1 MFVITG
7 ITGRVGAIAA
17 ATLLQAGQPVR
28 AVVRSEEKGAAWRAC
43 GCEIAIVPEADDRAA
58 LARAFAG
65 ATGVYVMNPPNYDA
79 APGYADTRR
88 RAEASAAAIADV
100 KPGRVV
106 LLSTVGA
113 QVTEFNLLNWAGIY
127 EAALSATGVPVAL
140 LRPAWFMENAT
151 WDVPAARERRFDAY
165 LQPLDHAIDMV
176 SVRDV
181 GPTVA
186 DLLREDWSGV
196 RKIELSG
203 PRKYSANDEA
213 AGFAAVLG
221 HPVEAVAVPRDTWD
235 AVFRKQGMRHP
246 EGRIRML
253 DGFNEGWIDFERDG
267 TERRTGRVTF
277 ESVLSELAA
286 RG

>member
-151 WDVPAARERRFDAY
+151 WDVPAAR
-165 LQPLDHAIDMV
+165 
-176 SVRDV
+176 
-181 GPTVA
+181 
-186 DLLREDWSGV
+186 
-196 RKIELSG
+196 
-203 PRKYSANDEA
+203 
-213 AGFAAVLG
+213 
-221 HPVEAVAVPRDTWD
+221 
-235 AVFRKQGMRHP
+235 
-246 EGRIRML
+246 
-253 DGFNEGWIDFERDG
+253 
-267 TERRTGRVTF
+267 
-277 ESVLSELAA
+277 
-286 RG
+286 